1 MDPGTTAGPGLVDV
15 VIPTYDARDLT
26 LECLAHLTDREIAK
40 RIVVDDVS
48 SDDTPDAVRKR
59 FDDVTV
65 VELDE
70 HRGLSHALNAGAAV
84 GNAPYIL
91 FMNNDLIADSGSVS
105 RLVDALAA
113 DPEAVSAGPR
123 LLDAST
129 HGTQDPYR
137 PRDFP
142 TLATIL
148 ARLLGIERLWRGN
161 PWSGGHLRRR
171 LADDEVTR
179 VDQQPAGACL
189 LVERRAYDRV
199 GGWDVGYWFWY
210 EDVDLSRRLAEI
222 GPALWVGD
230 ATLLHEG
237 MHSTSSWPKYE
248 QRRRLYL
255 GTLRYSQQHFAGW
268 QAFLVA
274 LVMLVTSSLR
284 AAAGAIAMRPSAE
297 VDRSLVGASAAA
309 LAGRETVAQIPPRQA
324 RRRGQ
329 GQPAPEQAP
338 VRHSP
343 LPPWA
348 VALVFTVAYTALIAV
363 DLYIASVPIR
373 LFLVAGTLIAWWMA
387 RDDRWT
393 LERYRFASP
402 VLALGVAVPVIWTLV
417 AAFYAGVG
425 DAAADHTFTW
435 TLQNA
440 SRFTYV
446 LLYFPLVD
454 FARRFRGRMNWIWL
468 IPAYAICALTVAIWL
483 DHLITGR
490 HFDVQKFLF
499 LTGAIG
505 GSPEGFR
512 VFLGNQILLIP
523 AFGVLLAQVAV
534 RGWSR
539 APLIGLAA
547 IMGTAFLA
555 HTRGIWLGL
564 SVLCAAALLVMA
576 LRSIR
581 PNLRLPLA
589 LVAAI
594 CTLLFLAT
602 GALMIAGMI
611 PRPGFF
617 GDAST
622 SVRVDQAGP
631 LWDGFRAHPVFGSG
645 LGSALGSGFAR
656 DPDFPWS
663 FELTYLQ
670 VLFQLGVVGL
680 IVLLWL
686 PATVLWSTTREVLT
700 SARIRPEVLAS
711 LSALIGIL
719 ISSGTNP
726 YLLTNFGMLSLVMVV
741 ALAEPATEPEALASR
756 ALPLTAM
763 GSGSA

>member
-1 MDPGTTAGPGLVDV
+1 MEAGTTANSELVDV

-26 LECLAHLTDREIAK
+26 LECLDRLDDGAIAK

-48 SDDTPDAVRKR
+48 SDGTPTAVRER

-70 HRGLSHALNAGAAV
+70 HRGLSHALNAGAAA

-91 FMNNDLIADSGSVS
+91 FMNNDLLANPGAVS
-105 RLVDALAA
+105 RLVEALAA
-113 DPEAVSAGPR
+113 DPDAVSAGPR
-123 LLDAST
+123 LLDADG

-148 ARLLGIERLWRGN
+148 VRLLGIERLWRGN
-161 PWSGGHLRRR
+161 PWSGGHLRSR

-189 LVERRAYDRV
+189 LVERRAFERI
-199 GGWDVGYWFWY
+199 GGWDEGYWFWY
-210 EDVDLSRRLAEI
+210 EDVDLSRRLADI

-230 ATLLHEG
+230 ATLVHEG

-255 GTLRYSQQHFAGW
+255 GTLRYSQQHLGGW
-268 QAFLVA
+268 RAFLVA
-274 LVMLVTSSLR
+274 LVMLITSALR
-284 AAAGAIAMRPSAE
+284 TAGGTIARRPSAE
-297 VDRSLVGASAAA
+297 VDRALVGAAAAA
-309 LAGRETVAQIPPRQA
+309 LAGQETVPRIPPEHA
-324 RRRGQ
+324 RRRDGSTP
-329 GQPAPEQAP
+329 QPEPP
-338 VRHSP
+338 HPSP
-343 LPPWA
+343 FPSWA
-348 VALVFTVAYTALIAV
+348 LALVFTVAYTALIAV
-363 DLYIASVPIR
+363 DLYVASIPVR

-393 LERYRFASP
+393 LERYRFAMP
-402 VLALGVAVPVIWTLV
+402 VIALGVAVPVIWTLV
-417 AAFYAGVG
+417 AAFYAGVA
-425 DAAADHTFTW
+425 DTAANHTFTW

-454 FARRFRGRMNWIWL
+454 FARRFGDRTRWIWL
-468 IPAYAICALTVAIWL
+468 IPAYAMCALTAAIWL

-490 HFDVQKFLF
+490 EFDVQRFLF

-505 GSPEGFR
+505 GSPAGFR

-523 AFGVLLAQVAV
+523 AFGLLLASVAV
-534 RGWSR
+534 KGWSR
-539 APLIGLAA
+539 GPLIGLAV
-547 IMGTAFLA
+547 IMATAFLA

-564 SVLCAAALLVMA
+564 SVLCAAVLLVMV

-589 LVAAI
+589 LAAAS
-594 CTLLFLAT
+594 CTLLLVAA
-602 GALMIAGMI
+602 GALMLAGAI

-622 SVRVDQAGP
+622 GVRVDQAGP
-631 LWDGFRAHPVFGSG
+631 LWEGFRAHPVLGSG

-656 DPDFPWS
+656 DPDSPWS
-663 FELTYLQ
+663 FELTFLQ
-670 VLFQLGVVGL
+670 ILFQLGAVGL
-680 IVLLWL
+680 ILVLWL
-686 PATVLWSTTREVLT
+686 PLAVIWRTAGEVLT
-700 SARIRPEVLAS
+700 SPRIRVGALAS
-711 LSALIGIL
+711 LIGLLGIMLASA
-719 ISSGTNP
+719 TNP
-726 YLLTNFGMLSLVMVV
+726 YLLTNFGMLSV
-741 ALAEPATEPEALASR
+741 AMAVSLAEPAREPEALRSP
-756 ALPLTAM
+756 ALPLTAV